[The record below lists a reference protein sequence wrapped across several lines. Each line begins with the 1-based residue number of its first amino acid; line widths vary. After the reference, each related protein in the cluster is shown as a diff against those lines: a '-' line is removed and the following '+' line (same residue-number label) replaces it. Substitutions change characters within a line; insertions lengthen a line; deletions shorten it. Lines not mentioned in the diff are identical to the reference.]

1 MADNDIVVMP
11 FAPPA
16 EQDLSNA
23 PATSSLPPAPTQLTP
38 TQLETLKQQGFTEG
52 TAQTL
57 LESISAFRLRIWV
70 IDNSGSMN
78 TTDGHRLK
86 LGSNGTIQELN
97 GTRWKELQETM
108 EYHIQLAS
116 LLGAPSEFRMLNT
129 TSSGVNQF
137 SLAMTVGQSE
147 MEKQK
152 ELSRALQ
159 TILTAEPGG
168 VTPLTRHIYEIR
180 SQVELL
186 APMLRATGQ
195 KVTIILAT
203 DGLPSDDYGRSSDAE
218 QIKFREALN
227 TLEGLPIWI
236 VIRLCTDNNDVVE
249 YYNDLDR
256 QLEFSLEV
264 LDNYTDE
271 AAEIHKVNPWL
282 NYVLAL
288 HRMREMGLQNRI
300 IDFLDER
307 LLALYEVRDF
317 CALLFGKGKMDGV
330 PDPEA
335 DYKGFMKR
343 MQQIIQEEHKQ
354 WHPVKKQVK
363 SLISYNKL
371 QRLKRR

>member
-1 MADNDIVVMP
+1 MADNDIVVLP
-11 FAPPA
+11 FAPPT

-38 TQLETLKQQGFTEG
+38 TQLETLMQQGFTEG

-57 LESISAFRLRIWV
+57 LESISTFRLRIWV

-78 TTDGHRLK
+78 SADGHRLK

-129 TSSGVNQF
+129 TANGVNQF
-137 SLAMTVGQSE
+137 SIAMTVGQSE
-147 MEKQK
+147 MEKQR

-168 VTPLTRHIYEIR
+168 VTPLTQHIYEIR
-180 SQVELL
+180 NQVESL
-186 APMLRATGQ
+186 APMLRASGQ

-203 DGLPSDDYGRSSDAE
+203 DGLPSDDYGRSSNAE
-218 QIKFREALN
+218 QIKFRDALN
-227 TLEGLPIWI
+227 TLEGLPIWV

-282 NYVLAL
+282 NYILAL

-330 PDPEA
+330 PDPEV

-343 MQQIIQEEHKQ
+343 IQQITQEEHKQ

-371 QRLKRR
+371 QSIKRR